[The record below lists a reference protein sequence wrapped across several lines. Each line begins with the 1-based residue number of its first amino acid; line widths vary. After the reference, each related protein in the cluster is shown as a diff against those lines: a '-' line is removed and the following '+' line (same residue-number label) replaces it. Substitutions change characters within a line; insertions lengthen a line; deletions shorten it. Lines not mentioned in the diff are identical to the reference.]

1 MSLSQALSIAMS
13 GLRAN
18 QLGLSLVSSNVAN
31 SETPGYIRK
40 TVNQIQ
46 TVSGSIGANVRVI
59 GVNRELD
66 TYLQNQIRTEQSG
79 ASYAD
84 LRASILSRLQSIYGT
99 PGGTGTLETAFNNL
113 TTSVQT
119 LSTSSDSQSARLG
132 VLNAAQALAQ
142 QLNSMSAGIQSL
154 RSQAESGLNSA
165 VNTANAAMR
174 QIAAINA
181 QLQGVDTNDAAAAA
195 LKDKRDLY
203 INQLSQLM
211 DIRVIEN
218 GGNGGVQVFTNSGV
232 QLVNGSQASTLS
244 FNAQGTVTPNTQWS
258 TDPSKSTLGT
268 ITINFSSG
276 GSLDMIQT
284 NSIRSGTIAAYLE
297 LRDNTL
303 VQAQTQLDQF
313 AANMS
318 SLLSDKTVAGTPASS
333 GASNGFDLDL
343 SGLKSGNVIH
353 LTYTDASNVTR
364 QLSLVRVDDPSVL
377 PLSNNA
383 TLDPNDQVIGVD
395 FSGGM
400 ASVASQLNAVL
411 GPARLQFSTSG
422 STLRV
427 LDDGTG
433 AATVNAASVTS
444 TVSSLLGG
452 SGEVPLFT
460 DGNGLYTGAITAGGQ
475 QSVGLAARL
484 RVNTQLLG
492 DPSKLVQYNATT
504 PSGDTTRPDFL
515 YQQLTAG
522 KSLYPP
528 QTGFGTSGTPFQAT
542 LRGFSQQIASAQ
554 GQAADS
560 AKQVADGQDVV
571 LSTLQQKFNSQSGVN
586 IDEEM
591 AHLLSLQNAY
601 GANAR
606 VMSTVK
612 QMFDMLLQI

>member
-46 TVSGSIGANVRVI
+46 TVSGSIGANVRVT

-84 LRASILSRLQSIYGT
+84 LRASILSSLQSIYGT
-99 PGGTGTLETAFNNL
+99 PGGTGTLETAFNDL
-113 TTSVQT
+113 TTAVQT

-132 VLNAAQALAQ
+132 LLNAAQALAQ

-165 VNTANAAMR
+165 VNNANATMR
-174 QIAAINA
+174 QIAAINT
-181 QLQGVDTNDAAAAA
+181 QLQAINSNDAAAAA
-195 LKDKRDLY
+195 LKDQRDLY

-211 DIRVIEN
+211 DIRVIDN
-218 GGNGGVQVFTNSGV
+218 GGSGVQVFTNSGV
-232 QLVNGSQASTLS
+232 QLVNDGQASTLR

-268 ITINFSSG
+268 ITIDFASG

-333 GASNGFDLDL
+333 GTSNGFDLDL
-343 SGLKSGNVIH
+343 SGLQSGNVIH

-377 PLSNNA
+377 PLSNDA

-411 GPARLQFSTSG
+411 GPAHLQFSASG
-422 STLRV
+422 STLQV

-433 AATVNAASVTS
+433 AATVNAASATS

-460 DGNGLYTGAITAGGQ
+460 DGNSLYTGAISAAGQ
-475 QSVGLAARL
+475 QSVGLAARI

-504 PSGDTTRPDFL
+504 LSGDTTRPDFL

-528 QTGFGTSGTPFQAT
+528 QTGFGTSRTPFQTT
-542 LRGFSQQIASAQ
+542 LLGFSQQIASAQ

-571 LSTLQQKFNSQSGVN
+571 LATLQQKLNGQSGVN

-612 QMFDMLLQI
+612 QMFDMLMQI

>member
-18 QLGLSLVSSNVAN
+18 QLGLSLTSSNVAN
-31 SETPGYIRK
+31 SDTPGYIRK

-46 TVSGSIGANVRVI
+46 TSSGSIGAGVSVT

-66 TYLQNQIRTEQSG
+66 LYLQQQIRTEQSG

-84 LRASILSRLQSIYGT
+84 LRSSILSSLQSIYGT

-113 TTSVQT
+113 VTAVQG
-119 LSTSSDSQSARLG
+119 LSTSSDSQSARIG
-132 VLNAAQALAQ
+132 VLNAAQSLTQ

-165 VNTANAAMR
+165 VNTANTAMQ
-174 QIAAINA
+174 QIVNLNT
-181 QLQGVDTNDAAAAA
+181 QLQSGNTTDAAAAA
-195 LKDKRDLY
+195 LKDQRDQY
-203 INQLSQLM
+203 VDQLSQLM
-211 DIRVIEN
+211 DIRVIDN
-218 GGNGGVQVFTNSGV
+218 GNNQIQVFTNSGV
-232 QLVNGSQASTLS
+232 QLVGAEASTLS
-244 FNAQGTVTPNTQWS
+244 FNPQGTVTPNTQWDA
-258 TDPSKSTLGT
+258 DPTKSNLGT
-268 ITINFSSG
+268 LTLHFPNG
-276 GSLDMIQT
+276 GSLNLIQT
-284 NSIRSGTIAAYLE
+284 NSIRSGTIAGYLE
-297 LRDNTL
+297 LRDKTL

-318 SLLSDKTVAGTPASS
+318 SLLSDKTTAGTAVSS

-343 SGLKSGNVIH
+343 SGLQTGNVIH
-353 LTYTDASNVTR
+353 LTYTDVGNVQH

-383 TLDPNDQVIGVD
+383 TTDPNDQVIGID
-395 FSGGM
+395 FSAGM
-400 ASVASQLNAVL
+400 ASVTSQLNAAL
-411 GPARLQFSTSG
+411 GSAGLQFSNAG

-427 LDDGTG
+427 LDDGVGT
-433 AATVNAASVTS
+433 ATVNAASVTS
-444 TVSSLLGG
+444 TISSLLGG

-460 DGNGLYTGAITAGGQ
+460 DGNGLYTGAITAAGQ
-475 QSVGLAARL
+475 QSVGLAARI
-484 RVNTQLLG
+484 RVNSQIVG
-492 DPSKLVQYNATT
+492 DPAKLVQYNATT

-522 KSLYPP
+522 KSLYSPS
-528 QTGFGTSGTPFQAT
+528 TGFGTSTLPFQAT
-542 LRGFSQQIASAQ
+542 LSNFSQQIASAQ
-554 GQAADS
+554 GQAADT
-560 AKQVADGQDVV
+560 AKQIADGQDVV

-601 GANAR
+601 AANAR

-612 QMFDMLLQI
+612 QMFDTLMQV

>member
-46 TVSGSIGANVRVI
+46 TVSGSIGANVRVT

-84 LRASILSRLQSIYGT
+84 LRASILSSLQSIYGT
-99 PGGTGTLETAFNNL
+99 PGGTGTLETAFNDL
-113 TTSVQT
+113 TTAVQT

-132 VLNAAQALAQ
+132 LLNAAQALAQ

-165 VNTANAAMR
+165 VNNANATMR
-174 QIAAINA
+174 QIAAINT
-181 QLQGVDTNDAAAAA
+181 QLQAINSNDAAAAA
-195 LKDKRDLY
+195 LKDQRDLY

-211 DIRVIEN
+211 DIRVIDN
-218 GGNGGVQVFTNSGV
+218 GGSGVQVFTNSGV
-232 QLVNGSQASTLS
+232 QLVNDGQASTLR

-268 ITINFSSG
+268 ITIDFASG

-318 SLLSDKTVAGTPASS
+318 SLLSDKTVAGTPTSS

-343 SGLKSGNVIH
+343 SGLQSGNVIH

-377 PLSNNA
+377 PLSNDA

-411 GPARLQFSTSG
+411 GPAHLQFSASG
-422 STLRV
+422 STLQV

-433 AATVNAASVTS
+433 AATVNAASATS

-460 DGNGLYTGAITAGGQ
+460 DGNSLYTGAISAAGQ
-475 QSVGLAARL
+475 QSVGLAARI

-504 PSGDTTRPDFL
+504 LSGDTTRPDFL

-528 QTGFGTSGTPFQAT
+528 QTGFGTSRTPFQTT
-542 LRGFSQQIASAQ
+542 LLGFSQQIASAQ

-571 LSTLQQKFNSQSGVN
+571 LATLQQKLNSQSGVN

-612 QMFDMLLQI
+612 QMFDMLMQI

>member
-18 QLGLSLVSSNVAN
+18 QLGLSLTSSNVAN
-31 SETPGYIRK
+31 SDTPGYIRK

-46 TVSGSIGANVRVI
+46 TSSGSIGAGVSVT

-66 TYLQNQIRTEQSG
+66 LYLQQQIRTEQSG

-84 LRASILSRLQSIYGT
+84 LRSSILSSLQSIYGT

-113 TTSVQT
+113 VTAVQG
-119 LSTSSDSQSARLG
+119 LSTSSDSQSARIG
-132 VLNAAQALAQ
+132 VLNAAQSLTQ
-142 QLNSMSAGIQSL
+142 QLNSMSAGVQSL

-165 VNTANAAMR
+165 VNTANTAMQ
-174 QIAAINA
+174 QIVNLNT
-181 QLQGVDTNDAAAAA
+181 QLANGDTTDAAAAA
-195 LKDKRDLY
+195 LKDQRDQY
-203 INQLSQLM
+203 VDQLSQLM
-211 DIRVIEN
+211 DIRVIDN
-218 GGNGGVQVFTNSGV
+218 GNNQIQVFTNSGV
-232 QLVNGSQASTLS
+232 QLVGAEASTLS
-244 FNAQGTVTPNTQWS
+244 FNPQGTVTPNTQWDA
-258 TDPSKSTLGT
+258 DPTKSNLGT
-268 ITINFSSG
+268 LTLHFPNG
-276 GSLDMIQT
+276 GSLNLIQT
-284 NSIRSGTIAAYLE
+284 NSIRSGTIAGYLE
-297 LRDNTL
+297 LRDKTL

-318 SLLSDKTVAGTPASS
+318 SLLSDKTTAGTAVSS

-343 SGLKSGNVIH
+343 SGLQTGNVIH
-353 LTYTDASNVTR
+353 LTYTDVGNVQH

-383 TLDPNDQVIGVD
+383 TTDPNDRVIGID
-395 FSGGM
+395 FSAGM
-400 ASVASQLNAVL
+400 ASVTSQLNAVL
-411 GPARLQFSTSG
+411 GSAGLQFSNTG

-427 LDDGTG
+427 LDDGVGT
-433 AATVNAASVTS
+433 ATVNAASVTS

-460 DGNGLYTGAITAGGQ
+460 DGNGLYTGAITAAGQ
-475 QSVGLAARL
+475 QSVGLAARI
-484 RVNTQLLG
+484 RVNSQLVG
-492 DPSKLVQYNATT
+492 DPAKLVQYNATT

-522 KSLYPP
+522 KSLYSPS
-528 QTGFGTSGTPFQAT
+528 TGFGTSTLPFQAT
-542 LRGFSQQIASAQ
+542 LSNFSQQIASAQ
-554 GQAADS
+554 GQAADT
-560 AKQVADGQDVV
+560 AKQIADGQDVV
-571 LSTLQQKFNSQSGVN
+571 LSTLQEKFNSQSGVN

-601 GANAR
+601 AANAR

-612 QMFDMLLQI
+612 QMFDALMQV

>member
-18 QLGLSLVSSNVAN
+18 QLSLSLTSSNVAN
-31 SETPGYIRK
+31 SDTPGYIRK

-46 TVSGSIGANVRVI
+46 TSSGSIGAGVSVT

-66 TYLQNQIRTEQSG
+66 LYLQQQIRTEQSG

-84 LRASILSRLQSIYGT
+84 LRSSILSSLQSIYGT

-113 TTSVQT
+113 VTAVQG
-119 LSTSSDSQSARLG
+119 LSTSSDSQSARIG
-132 VLNAAQALAQ
+132 VLNAAQSLTQ

-165 VNTANAAMR
+165 VNTANTAMQ
-174 QIAAINA
+174 QIVNLNT
-181 QLQGVDTNDAAAAA
+181 QLASGNTTDAAAAA
-195 LKDKRDLY
+195 LKDQRDQY
-203 INQLSQLM
+203 VDQLSQLM
-211 DIRVIEN
+211 DIRVIDN
-218 GGNGGVQVFTNSGV
+218 GNNQIQVFTNSGV
-232 QLVNGSQASTLS
+232 QLVGAEASTLS
-244 FNAQGTVTPNTQWS
+244 FNPQGTVTPNTQWDA
-258 TDPSKSTLGT
+258 DPTKSNLGT
-268 ITINFSSG
+268 LSVHFPNG
-276 GSLDMIQT
+276 GSLNLIQT
-284 NSIRSGTIAAYLE
+284 NSIRSGTIAGYLE
-297 LRDNTL
+297 LRDKTL

-318 SLLSDKTVAGTPASS
+318 SLLSDKTTAGTAVSS

-343 SGLKSGNVIH
+343 SGLQTGNVIH
-353 LTYTDASNVTR
+353 LTYTDVGNVQH

-383 TLDPNDQVIGVD
+383 TTDPNDQVIGID
-395 FSGGM
+395 FSAGM
-400 ASVASQLNAVL
+400 ASVTSQLNAAL
-411 GPARLQFSTSG
+411 GSAGLQFSNTG

-427 LDDGTG
+427 LDNGVGT
-433 AATVNAASVTS
+433 ATVNAASVTS
-444 TVSSLLGG
+444 TTSSLLGG

-460 DGNGLYTGAITAGGQ
+460 DGNGLYTGAITAAGQ
-475 QSVGLAARL
+475 QSVGLAARI
-484 RVNTQLLG
+484 RVNSQLVG
-492 DPSKLVQYNATT
+492 DPAKLVQYNATT

-522 KSLYPP
+522 KSLYSPS
-528 QTGFGTSGTPFQAT
+528 TGFGTSTLPFQAT
-542 LRGFSQQIASAQ
+542 LSNFSQQIASAQ
-554 GQAADS
+554 GQAADT
-560 AKQVADGQDVV
+560 AKQIADGQDVV

-601 GANAR
+601 AANAR

-612 QMFDMLLQI
+612 QMFDALLQV

>member
-18 QLGLSLVSSNVAN
+18 QLGLSLTSSNVAN
-31 SETPGYIRK
+31 SDTPGYIRK

-46 TVSGSIGANVRVI
+46 TSSGSIGAGVSVT

-66 TYLQNQIRTEQSG
+66 LYLQQQIRTEQSG

-84 LRASILSRLQSIYGT
+84 LRSSILSSLQSIYGT

-113 TTSVQT
+113 VTAVQG
-119 LSTSSDSQSARLG
+119 LSTSSDSQSARIG
-132 VLNAAQALAQ
+132 VLNAAQSLTQ
-142 QLNSMSAGIQSL
+142 QLNSMSAGVQSL

-165 VNTANAAMR
+165 VNTANTAMQ
-174 QIAAINA
+174 QIVNLNT
-181 QLQGVDTNDAAAAA
+181 QLQSGNTTDAAAAA
-195 LKDKRDLY
+195 LKDQRDQY
-203 INQLSQLM
+203 VDQLSQLM
-211 DIRVIEN
+211 DIRVIDN
-218 GGNGGVQVFTNSGV
+218 GNNQIQVFTNSGV
-232 QLVNGSQASTLS
+232 QLVGAEASTLS
-244 FNAQGTVTPNTQWS
+244 FNPQGTVTPNTQWDA
-258 TDPSKSTLGT
+258 DPTKSNLGT
-268 ITINFSSG
+268 LTLHFPNG
-276 GSLDMIQT
+276 GSLNLIQT
-284 NSIRSGTIAAYLE
+284 NSIRSGTIAGYLE
-297 LRDNTL
+297 LRDKTL

-318 SLLSDKTVAGTPASS
+318 SLLSDKTTAGTAVSS

-343 SGLKSGNVIH
+343 SGLQTGNVIH
-353 LTYTDASNVTR
+353 LTYTDVGNVQH

-383 TLDPNDQVIGVD
+383 TTDPNDRVIGID
-395 FSGGM
+395 FSAGM
-400 ASVASQLNAVL
+400 ASVTSQLNAVL
-411 GPARLQFSTSG
+411 GSAGLQFSNTG

-427 LDDGTG
+427 LDDGVGT
-433 AATVNAASVTS
+433 ATVNAASVTS

-460 DGNGLYTGAITAGGQ
+460 DGNGLYTGAITAAGQ
-475 QSVGLAARL
+475 QSVGLAARI
-484 RVNTQLLG
+484 RVNSQLVG
-492 DPSKLVQYNATT
+492 DPAKLVQYNATT

-522 KSLYPP
+522 KSLYSPS
-528 QTGFGTSGTPFQAT
+528 TGFGTSTLPFQAT
-542 LRGFSQQIASAQ
+542 LSNFSQQIASAQ
-554 GQAADS
+554 GQAADT
-560 AKQVADGQDVV
+560 AKQIADGQDVV
-571 LSTLQQKFNSQSGVN
+571 LSTLQEKFNSQSGVN

-601 GANAR
+601 AANAR

-612 QMFDMLLQI
+612 QMFDTLMQV